1 MREGIQP
8 RKVDVTAVH
17 DIEGTR
23 FQNQF
28 VEHVHIVCLALCNAD
43 KTGDVAAQIHQRVEL
58 DGGFAPTES
67 SPREKG
73 KTQIDGAGIEDI
85 RSLFE
90 LYSEVVLGVQLS
102 RLADEHLSKL
112 GVDAPVALL
121 VGIGQGALGNVALDP
136 GMIELGLHGPQ
147 ARLDVAQALP
157 TRQLRKGHAQKLI
170 QTRET
175 LHLVI
180 ATEALNALS
189 KRA

>member
-1 MREGIQP
+1 MTKNAACCEGIQP

-67 SPREKG
+67 GPREKG

-85 RSLFE
+85 RGLFE

-102 RLADEHLSKL
+102 CLANEHLSEL
-112 GVDAPVALL
+112 GIDAPVAVL
-121 VGIGQGALGNVALDP
+121 VGLGQCRPRNVAANTD
-136 GMIELGLHGPQ
+136 MVELGL
-147 ARLDVAQALP
+147 
-157 TRQLRKGHAQKLI
+157 
-170 QTRET
+170 
-175 LHLVI
+175 
-180 ATEALNALS
+180 
-189 KRA
+189 